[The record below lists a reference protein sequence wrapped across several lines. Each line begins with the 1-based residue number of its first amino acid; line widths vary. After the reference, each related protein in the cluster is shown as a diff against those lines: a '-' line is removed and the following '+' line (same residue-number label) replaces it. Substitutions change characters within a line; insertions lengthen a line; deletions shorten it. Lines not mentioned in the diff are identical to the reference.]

1 MRREKGLWLNRYS
14 PISGAPE
21 RIASLRTRHEQL
33 SSSIA
38 RYESKVTK
46 QMIQLEKLNRH
57 KDGDAF
63 LDNEEEEELD
73 RSLDDGDGP
82 QFHVTEEDLMREDE
96 EIRELEKKKRTLE
109 DRVSGME
116 RDLGGLLR

>member
-1 MRREKGLWLNRYS
+1 M
-14 PISGAPE
+14 
-21 RIASLRTRHEQL
+21 
-33 SSSIA
+33 
-38 RYESKVTK
+38 TK
-46 QMIQLEKLNRH
+46 QMIQLEKFNRH

-63 LDNEEEEELD
+63 FDDEEDESLNTA
-73 RSLDDGDGP
+73 LDDGDGA
-82 QFHVTEEDLMREDE
+82 QFAVTEEDLMREDE